1 MTIRESLSDGIQLPI
16 SESCLAL
23 EVSRS
28 GYYKWLNRSEL
39 VPSDN
44 SEYMDLKDQI
54 QKIATGFTR
63 YGYRRINSRTPEP
76 WLHG

>member
-16 SESCLAL
+16 SQSCLAL
-23 EVSRS
+23 EVSRG
-28 GYYKWLNRSEL
+28 GYYKWLKRSEL

-44 SEYMDLKDQI
+44 SEYMDLKEQI
-54 QKIATGFTR
+54 QKIATEFPG